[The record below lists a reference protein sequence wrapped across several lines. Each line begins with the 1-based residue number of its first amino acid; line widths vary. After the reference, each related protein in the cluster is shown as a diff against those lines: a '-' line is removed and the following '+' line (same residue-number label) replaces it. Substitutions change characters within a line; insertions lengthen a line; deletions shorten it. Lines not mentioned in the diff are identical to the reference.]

1 MRKEIRLAGFG
12 GQGVILSGL
21 ILAVAAGI
29 HEDKEVAQTQSY
41 GPESRGGA
49 CRAEVVISDEE
60 IDYIK
65 PMDPDVLVAM
75 SQPALDRY
83 LGEVDSGRAAVL
95 VDSSLVSKVPEGVAH
110 LYPIPVTDIAE
121 FKLGRKVVANMVML
135 GALSAITGIVSRE
148 GLEAAV
154 KSTVPGKTV
163 DLNLKAL
170 EEGYQEGLKLAAAV

>member
-29 HEDKEVAQTQSY
+29 HEEREVAQTQSY

-65 PMDPDVLVAM
+65 CMDPDVLVAM

-83 LGEVDSGRAAVL
+83 LGEVDSNRAAVL
-95 VDSSLVSKVPEGVAH
+95 IDSSLVSKVPEGVAH

-121 FKLGRKVVANMVML
+121 FKLGKKVVANMVML

-154 KSTVPGKTV
+154 RSTVPGKTI

-170 EEGYQEGLKLAAAV
+170 EQGYQEGLKLAQ